1 MPPNEFERYT
11 ILIVCP
17 LGLEAAA
24 MKRFFDEEYK
34 MHAMSRDDVNVY
46 TLGKI
51 GKHFVAMATPSDTGL
66 TSAATLA
73 TDAWRTFKKLRF
85 TLLVGVA
92 AGIPLRGRGIELGD
106 VVVGKR
112 ICQYDWK
119 RELGNGKYELIG
131 HLNNPP
137 ATLSQIAK
145 RVPEEEAHIFVT
157 NLLREKLDTEE
168 FKRPTIHYGVIASG
182 NSLVRDASFRDQILE
197 KERDAL
203 CIEME
208 GAGLTNKHHC
218 LAIRGISDFGDE
230 HKDDIWQRRAARA
243 AAAVATY
250 ILSECPPF
258 DDDPQRE
265 EQWWWVPQS
274 SNAQQTDMP
283 LQPHAQSRQPTN
295 ASHSQFDFYEQ
306 SPQPSSRAGYGA
318 RTPSR
323 AIPYQGSHNPFPHP
337 QPQQRLPLES
347 GLELD
352 AQPHFFENNP
362 FKQTH
367 QLVSIWSQNS
377 SSYPAMSELS
387 DWDSSNPGIKESIE
401 ESLEA
406 AKGCIQS
413 LEQYDSPNEF
423 RSLIMAAIKN
433 TNTHITKASS
443 ELSLIPEELNN
454 IRLNE
459 LAGHAKILSA
469 VAIFAEL
476 NLMWYDRKENTET
489 FGQKF
494 RTCHRHFEDGQ
505 RLVGRYRTA
514 NASDGDYK
522 RIANQLAKYL
532 KDREWAVEAAKKWL
546 D

>member
-1 MPPNEFERYT
+1 MSPNERYT

-51 GKHFVAMATPSDTGL
+51 GKHFVTMATPSDTGL

-85 TLLVGVA
+85 TLLVGIA

-145 RVPEEEAHIFVT
+145 RAPEEEAHVFVT
-157 NLLREKLDTEE
+157 NLLRKELATEE

-258 DDDPQRE
+258 DDDSPRE
-265 EQWWWVPQS
+265 EQRWWVPQS

-283 LQPHAQSRQPTN
+283 LQPYAQPRQPTS
-295 ASHSQFDFYEQ
+295 ASHSQYDFYEQ
-306 SPQPSSRAGYGA
+306 SPQPSSRAG
-318 RTPSR
+318 
-323 AIPYQGSHNPFPHP
+323 
-337 QPQQRLPLES
+337 
-347 GLELD
+347 
-352 AQPHFFENNP
+352 
-362 FKQTH
+362 
-367 QLVSIWSQNS
+367 
-377 SSYPAMSELS
+377 
-387 DWDSSNPGIKESIE
+387 
-401 ESLEA
+401 
-406 AKGCIQS
+406 
-413 LEQYDSPNEF
+413 
-423 RSLIMAAIKN
+423 SLIMGAIKN
-433 TNTHITKASS
+433 TNSHIAKASS
-443 ELSLIPEELNN
+443 ELSLIPEELSDT
-454 IRLNE
+454 RLNE

-494 RTCHRHFEDGQ
+494 RTCHKYFEDGQ

>member
-1 MPPNEFERYT
+1 
-11 ILIVCP
+11 
-17 LGLEAAA
+17 

-51 GKHFVAMATPSDTGL
+51 GKHFVTMATPSDTGL

-85 TLLVGVA
+85 TLLVGIA

-145 RVPEEEAHIFVT
+145 RAPEEEAHVFVT
-157 NLLREKLDTEE
+157 NLLRKELATEE

-182 NSLVRDASFRDQILE
+182 NSLVRDANFRDQILE

-258 DDDPQRE
+258 DDDSPRE
-265 EQWWWVPQS
+265 EQRWWSLNPRTHNRLICLCS
-274 SNAQQTDMP
+274 HMHNPDSQQALVIANMI
-283 LQPHAQSRQPTN
+283 SM
-295 ASHSQFDFYEQ
+295 
-306 SPQPSSRAGYGA
+306 SRALNPLPGLGTGHGPPLGLFLI
-318 RTPSR
+318 RV
-323 AIPYQGSHNPFPHP
+323 AITLFPIHSHNNVWP
-337 QPQQRLPLES
+337 S
-347 GLELD
+347 
-352 AQPHFFENNP
+352 
-362 FKQTH
+362 K
-367 QLVSIWSQNS
+367 
-377 SSYPAMSELS
+377 
-387 DWDSSNPGIKESIE
+387 
-401 ESLEA
+401 A
-406 AKGCIQS
+406 AR
-413 LEQYDSPNEF
+413 N
-423 RSLIMAAIKN
+423 
-433 TNTHITKASS
+433 
-443 ELSLIPEELNN
+443 
-454 IRLNE
+454 
-459 LAGHAKILSA
+459 
-469 VAIFAEL
+469 
-476 NLMWYDRKENTET
+476 
-489 FGQKF
+489 
-494 RTCHRHFEDGQ
+494 
-505 RLVGRYRTA
+505 
-514 NASDGDYK
+514 
-522 RIANQLAKYL
+522 
-532 KDREWAVEAAKKWL
+532 
-546 D
+546 